1 MYITSDCV
9 YMPFFV
15 YILASKRNGTLYVGV
30 TNDLARRITEH
41 KAKLIPGFT
50 QKYGVTLLVYFETFE
65 SLLEARA
72 HEHSLKRW
80 RRAWKL
86 KLIEQLNPDWR
97 DLTDELNTL
106 AT

>member
-1 MYITSDCV
+1 MAMS
-9 YMPFFV
+9 FFV

-30 TNDLARRITEH
+30 TNDLVRRVSEH

-50 QKYGVTLLVYFETFE
+50 RQHDITLLVYFESFE
-65 SLLEARA
+65 SILEARA
-72 HEHSLKRW
+72 REHSLKRW

-86 KLIEQLNPDWR
+86 KLIEAINPDWR